1 MNDPQAVPS
10 TAPPSALPQFSAS
23 QASSLIRSAL
33 AISAEIMT
41 GSFGKLVDEVRDGLV
56 GRRDFEVG
64 SPVVQRMLA
73 SRSQELRNA
82 FVARLRE
89 LQDQALER
97 LLATS
102 TARTVAN
109 TEFDASLLELV
120 NDNDDRRETIAAS
133 AARRMRGLVEEPLRD
148 VELIISFLS
157 GRTNVPHADCPV
169 GPDPFVG
176 ALLKAAIDVELNPE
190 AWVFFLTAFEPEFGK
205 ELGHI
210 LQSLVDH
217 FRTHGIDARAVR
229 RDRNARRPRPA
240 PRPAAA
246 LGATGPAMAGGWG
259 GGAGSTGGAGSAGG
273 DPVVHGVGGS
283 LTSGASPAE
292 ATMILKELLGR
303 LQGNAGGTALAPLAG
318 SDSPIPPKLMDSLG
332 ELQTLGLQGIH
343 GAVFAGTPAGSINA
357 WREHLVSQSTRT
369 VDKLTIEIVGMMFD
383 HVLRDSQIPSEI
395 KAILSRL
402 QFPMLKAAL
411 IDAAF
416 FASSAHPARRL
427 IDRMAAASIGW
438 EPYGDEN
445 ERFRSEVDRLVLEVM
460 MKFER
465 DVSIFERVLNEFE
478 AFLGELGPRE
488 TDPIARAKQALE
500 EAEKREVLV
509 INTTIQMRRAFEKVQ
524 LEGWMRDFL
533 LGPWVQV
540 LALASTRDDQ
550 TKGYSKS
557 FREVIH
563 ELVWS
568 IQPKASADERRRL
581 VELIPLLTRVV
592 RDGLALIRMPQRDQ
606 DEFLQK
612 LMAAHAFAVKPTDQA
627 TYIKS
632 SLQSSEIRAKIEGL
646 QLTGSFPLTSV
657 PGGVKVPAGAML
669 RAAADHE
676 VELTVPAALTD
687 VGTIDKSEDARP
699 ENDLSQWPR
708 GSWFEIWNGEAFIKA
723 RLRWIS
729 PLRTM
734 FMFSGGPQNKAQ
746 VMSPDLIHSYLNQ
759 DLLRPLGGAPLT
771 ERAANAV
778 VADFASAPDRAE
790 ELANRLTVA

>member
-1 MNDPQAVPS
+1 MNDPQAAPS
-10 TAPPSALPQFSAS
+10 TAPPSALPQFSAG

-33 AISAEIMT
+33 AISAELMSD
-41 GSFGKLVDEVRDGLV
+41 SFGRLVDDVRDGLI
-56 GRRDFEVG
+56 GRRDFDVG
-64 SPVVQRMLA
+64 SPAVQRMLA
-73 SRSQELRNA
+73 SRSNELRGA
-82 FVARLRE
+82 FIARLRE

-109 TEFDASLLELV
+109 TDFDASLLELV
-120 NDNDDRRETIAAS
+120 NDNDDRRETIAAG

-148 VELIISFLS
+148 VELIISYLS
-157 GRTNVPHADCPV
+157 GRNNVPHADCPV

-176 ALLKAAIDVELNPE
+176 ALLKAAIDVELDPE
-190 AWVFFLTAFEPEFGK
+190 AWVFYLTAFEPEFGK
-205 ELGHI
+205 ELNHI
-210 LQSLVDH
+210 LLALLGH

-240 PRPAAA
+240 PRPATGA
-246 LGATGPAMAGGWG
+246 LGATGPAMAGGW
-259 GGAGSTGGAGSAGG
+259 AGGAGSAGG
-273 DPVVHGVGGS
+273 DAVVHGVGGS
-283 LTSGASPAE
+283 LTSGGGPVE
-292 ATMILKELLGR
+292 AAMILKELLGR
-303 LQGNAGGTALAPLAG
+303 LQGNVGGATYAPLAG
-318 SDSPIPPKLMDSLG
+318 SDTPIPAKLMDSLG
-332 ELQTLGLQGIH
+332 ELQSLGVQGIQ

-357 WREHLVSQSTRT
+357 WREHLTSQSTRT

-438 EPYGDEN
+438 EPYGEEN
-445 ERFRSEVDRLVLEVM
+445 ERFRVEVDRLVLEVM

-509 INTTIQMRRAFEKVQ
+509 INTTIQMRRAFEKTQ

-540 LALASTRDDQ
+540 LALASMRDDQ

-568 IQPKASADERRRL
+568 VQPKASADERRRL
-581 VELIPLLTRVV
+581 VALIPVLTRVV
-592 RDGLALIRMPQRDQ
+592 RDGLTLIRMPQRDQ
-606 DEFLQK
+606 DEFQQK

-657 PGGVKVPAGAML
+657 PGGVKVPAGVVL

-687 VGTIDKSEDARP
+687 VGTIDKSEEARP
-699 ENDLSQWPR
+699 EYDLSQWTR
-708 GSWFEIWNGEAFIKA
+708 GSWFDIWNGEAFVKA

-746 VMSPDLIHSYLNQ
+746 VMSPDLIRSYLNQ